1 MIEKVK
7 LWLKAT
13 GLNNLGWAAG
23 FGGATLL
30 GWWFAAGVCVGIF
43 VHLNYA
49 VIKGII
55 KDLAEKVND

>member
-1 MIEKVK
+1 MIEKIK

-13 GLNNLGWAAG
+13 GLTNLGWGAG
-23 FGGATLL
+23 FFGAAFFD
-30 GWWFAAGVCVGIF
+30 WWFVAGVCAGIF

-55 KDLAEKVND
+55 KDLQDKK